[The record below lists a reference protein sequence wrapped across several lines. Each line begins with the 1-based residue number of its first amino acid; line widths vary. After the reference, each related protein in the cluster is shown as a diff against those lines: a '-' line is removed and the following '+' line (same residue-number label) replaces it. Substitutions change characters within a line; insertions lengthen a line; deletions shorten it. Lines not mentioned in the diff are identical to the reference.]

1 MKILTL
7 KTTRDEKQLEC
18 VKAWVNSKGRASIIA
33 ATGFGKT
40 RIAIM
45 GIKLLLNKN
54 PALKVIV
61 VVPTEPLQIQWTGLL
76 KKIDGL
82 KHCEVLIINSAVK
95 KPRNCDFLIV
105 DEIHGT
111 AADQWIEVF
120 KTISY
125 TFVMGLTGTI
135 NRLDGKETLLFK
147 YAPICIEVPLSECI
161 ANGWV
166 SDYVEYK
173 VMIDVDLSEYRHYTE
188 RFMHFF
194 AQFDFDFKLAQA
206 CLKKGYKAK
215 QHAHKL
221 GVSESEVIG
230 KAVQFQRYMSL
241 RTSFV
246 AEHPKKIEIANRII
260 KARPSAKGVS
270 FSTKKNVVES
280 LINGV
285 FYHSGISKAKR
296 AKIMQEFCDQ
306 EKGFLHTAKA
316 VDLGADIP
324 GVNLGI
330 LVCNFSSEIQKKQ
343 RLKA

>member
-18 VKAWVNSKGRASIIA
+18 VKAWVNTKGRASVIA
-33 ATGFGKT
+33 STGFGKT

-45 GIKLLLNKN
+45 AMKLLLNKK
-54 PALKVIV
+54 PDLRVIV